1 MRNRKILLL
10 LTATLIVLT
19 ACAPVSPQSDTGEA
33 DQPKPPATFEEDT
46 SDDLTESGVEG
57 QVFIGPVCAV
67 VQSGKDCD
75 DRPFQ
80 SRITVLNAD
89 VESVASLETDEEG
102 RFQILLARYGRCLHE
117 GREQPPVHAGMVQ
130 LHEAG
135 QATDASFGVL
145 GQGASEHQRH
155 LVVLQGYGHL
165 HQRRHVL
172 RKVVGSVHDGQERRV
187 ELQPFCP
194 ATS

>member
-1 MRNRKILLL
+1 MRNQIILLL
-10 LTATLIVLT
+10 VTIALIVIT

-46 SDDLTESGVEG
+46 SGDLIKSGVEG

-89 VESVASLETDEEG
+89 VESVAYLETDEEG
-102 RFQILLARYGRCLHE
+102 RFQILLAPGTYTLRPETLD
-117 GREQPPVHAGMVQ
+117 A
-130 LHEAG
+130 
-135 QATDASFGVL
+135 ATADTETESGGL
-145 GQGASEHQRH
+145 SLPASERYPYAEE
-155 LVVLQGYGHL
+155 LSVTVVE
-165 HQRRHVL
+165 
-172 RKVVGSVHDGQERRV
+172 GQFTQVTITFESGIR
-187 ELQPFCP
+187 
-194 ATS
+194 